1 MIIFKLIPTILYCV
15 FYFSLMLL
23 SSFLALIFKNIYVF
37 YRRGEGL
44 REKERENLRLP
55 TEHGAQQGTLI

>member
-1 MIIFKLIPTILYCV
+1 MIILKFIPTILHCV

-37 YRRGEGL
+37 YRRGERL
-44 REKERENLRLP
+44 REKTENLRLP